1 MSARFDDADGLAC
14 PAEPSCITC
23 GDVAVVLTV
32 VSTDGPDAQCRD
44 GQGRREVVA
53 TELVGDVQPGD
64 RVLAHAG
71 VAIQRVTATPSPAAA
86 DR

>member
-1 MSARFDDADGLAC
+1 MSTRPGDAGGVAC
-14 PAEPSCITC
+14 AAEPSCITC

-32 VSTDGPDAQCRD
+32 VSTDGPDAQCQD
-44 GQGRREVVA
+44 EQGRREVVA

-64 RVLAHAG
+64 RILAHAG
-71 VAIQRVTATPSPAAA
+71 VAIERLTALQSPAQ